1 MHFGLFYK
9 NRLFNMNE
17 YCSCIVKTESFSRK
31 KGVKYSEMQNFSE
44 KVSVFW
50 AYVIE
55 ENKKVENLSLLKLI
69 NEIEAERE
77 EVKYYKNKMKI
88 KLMKIKEK
96 SKACKLELERLIRN
110 FEPIIE
116 FCTENE
122 QIPDDSL
129 VIIAERKKINDQTL
143 EMLYKKV
150 KIEKEIEK
158 LKRISNQYE

>member
-1 MHFGLFYK
+1 
-9 NRLFNMNE
+9 MNE

-88 KLMKIKEK
+88 NIFQK
-96 SKACKLELERLIRN
+96 
-110 FEPIIE
+110 
-116 FCTENE
+116 
-122 QIPDDSL
+122 
-129 VIIAERKKINDQTL
+129 
-143 EMLYKKV
+143 
-150 KIEKEIEK
+150 
-158 LKRISNQYE
+158 